1 MYSWGK
7 GYAFNPVGYV
17 NPFKDPENPELA
29 QAGLL
34 SINFEKIKSFDSPLQ
49 TYAFTAIVIPPQEN
63 INDKY
68 GELKNTGIA
77 IKNYFLLWDIDF
89 DLMGYYSEINPKKMG
104 FDFAANVKEN
114 MELHGEISY
123 IKDKIKYKIVDDEI
137 FSELL
142 THYPHDDHSDLTSP
156 RFKIHRQNGAYLWA
170 ESREGVIYGE
180 ERVVLRQKVNIEQ
193 RTSDDQTTS
202 HIKSRE
208 IEIERATNKITSR
221 QQVTIIG
228 DNYTIVAGAME
239 LFSDEKRLYLS
250 KGVEGHYEP

>member
-1 MYSWGK
+1 MNRFGWRQLLFIIPVIGLVLF
-7 GYAFNPVGYV
+7 FNNRQIEQSPT
-17 NPFKDPENPELA
+17 PSQPSAENRESDYYLR
-29 QAGLL
+29 QVHISRMGSDG
-34 SINFEKIKSFDSPLQ
+34 SIDE
-49 TYAFTAIVIPPQEN
+49 
-63 INDKY
+63 
-68 GELKNTGIA
+68 
-77 IKNYFLLWDIDF
+77 
-89 DLMGYYSEINPKKMG
+89 
-104 FDFAANVKEN
+104 
-114 MELHGEISY
+114 
-123 IKDKIKYKIVDDEI
+123 EI